1 MSLLEVGNLSHAYG
15 DKVLYKQSSFS
26 LFKGEHMGIV
36 GQNGTGKSTLIKIL
50 IGEVIPDTGFVV
62 WQKKIG
68 IGHLDQYAGVDGS
81 LTIREYLRAAFSELY
96 DAEER
101 LNQLYAKLRG
111 DGDRVLLRQIE
122 DRQDYLI
129 KNDFYAIDTLIGKV
143 ATGLGLTGIGM
154 DRKLSKLSGGQREK
168 VILAKLL
175 LNKPDVLLLD
185 EPTNFL
191 DAEHIEWLSSYL
203 SALKTAIMVVSHDHM
218 FLDRITTCICDIENG
233 RIRKYN
239 GSYSHF
245 IMQREQ
251 RREDYIRSYT
261 AQKNEIE
268 KLEQYIRKNKVRAAT
283 AKMARGRQKKLD
295 KIERLAP
302 PTVMG
307 KPQIGFSE
315 IMRCNTRPLTVN
327 ELEVGYSYALLPKL
341 SFKMTAGEKLAV
353 TGFNG
358 IGKTTLIK
366 TLVGLIPVISGSFW
380 FDEQVK
386 IAYYEQETQ
395 WENGDMTP
403 IEIISAVYPKLT
415 QKEVRSRLSRCGV
428 KTANAL
434 QPIKTLSGGE
444 QSKVKLCNMTMTQ
457 TNFLILDEP
466 TNHLDAET
474 KEALGLALHAFT
486 GNVILVSHEAAFY
499 ENIVDDLIDIEKMF
513 D

>member
-1 MSLLEVGNLSHAYG
+1 MSLLEVSDLSHSFG
-15 DKVLYKQSSFS
+15 DKALYRQSSFS
-26 LFKGEHMGIV
+26 LYKGEHMGVV
-36 GQNGTGKSTLIKIL
+36 GQNGTGKSTLIRIL
-50 IGEVIPDTGFVV
+50 IGEVIPDTGSVV
-62 WQKKIG
+62 WQKNIG

-101 LNQLYAKLRG
+101 LNQLYARLRG
-111 DGDRVLLRQIE
+111 DGDRLLLRQIE
-122 DRQDYLI
+122 DCQEYLI

-154 DRKLSKLSGGQREK
+154 DRKLSELSGGQREK
-168 VILAKLL
+168 AILAKLL
-175 LNKPDVLLLD
+175 LSKPDVLLLD

-203 SALKTAIMVVSHDHM
+203 ADLKTSFMVVSHDHA
-218 FLDRITTCICDIENG
+218 FLDRITNCICDIENC
-233 RIRKYN
+233 RVKKYN
-239 GSYSHF
+239 GRYSHF
-245 IMQREQ
+245 VAQKDQ
-251 RREDYIRSYT
+251 RREAYIRSYT

-268 KLEQYIRKNKVRAAT
+268 KIERYIQKNKVRAAT

-302 PTVMG
+302 PTVSG

-315 IMRCNTRPLTVN
+315 IPRSNTRPLTVT
-327 ELEVGYSYALLPKL
+327 ELEVGYSFALLPKL
-341 SFKMTAGEKLAV
+341 SFKMAAGEKLAV

-366 TLVGLIPVISGSFW
+366 TLAGLIPAISGGFM
-380 FDEQVK
+380 FDEKVR
-386 IAYYEQETQ
+386 IAYCEQETQ
-395 WENGDMTP
+395 WPDGGMTP
-403 IEIISAVYPKLT
+403 MEIISEAYPNLT
-415 QKEVRSRLSRCGV
+415 RKEVRNRLARCGV
-428 KTANAL
+428 KAAHAL
-434 QPIKTLSGGE
+434 QPVSTLSGGE
-444 QSKVKLCNMTMTQ
+444 QSKVKLCKLTMTK

-474 KEALGLALHAFT
+474 KEALRSALEAFE
-486 GNVILVSHEAAFY
+486 GNLILVSHEAEFY
-499 ENIVDDLIDIEKMF
+499 KSIVDGVIDIEKLF